1 MNTVKLPHHAASQD
15 KRTRVLPLP
24 DTLIVPMAQSV
35 GSPCEPLVKVG
46 EDVAFGQKIGESTA
60 LISAPI
66 HAGVCGKVS
75 AITERTFGARPC
87 KCIVIDVDK
96 NQETGFA
103 HSNITPPVVTDR
115 DSFIEAVRASG
126 LVGQGGAGFPTH
138 VKLGYDTNK
147 YQPDLLVI
155 NAAECEPYITSDY
168 RGILEHADDL
178 IAGIELC
185 RKFLGLQTAYIGIEK
200 DKPEAITILK
210 EKISGN
216 EHIRL
221 KVLPTRYPQGAE
233 KILVRNVTGRII
245 PEGELPLSAGCV
257 VMNSTT
263 AAFIAR
269 YIIDGVPLIRKRVT
283 IDGDI
288 VNKPQ
293 NVFVPVGTPLSFL
306 IKQADLRIQPRQIL
320 FGGLMMGQ
328 SVFDPDTPI
337 TKTTNAVLFFGDKKS
352 EKQEKSREA
361 RFNHPTACIR
371 CGKCLSVCPMNLRPT
386 DIEHAFD
393 RKNGDALRKLHVNLC
408 MNCGS
413 CTFICPARR
422 NLAEKNQVAAALL
435 RTHGL

>member
-1 MNTVKLPHHAASQD
+1 MNTVRLPHYAASGD
-15 KRTRVLPLP
+15 KRARVLPLP
-24 DTLIVPMAQSV
+24 EKLIVPMAQSV
-35 GSPCEPLVKVG
+35 GAPCEPTVTVG
-46 EDVAFGQKIGESTA
+46 EKVVFGQKIGDSTA
-60 LISAPI
+60 FVSAPI
-66 HAGVCGKVS
+66 HAGACGVVS
-75 AITERTFGARPC
+75 GIAERTFGSRPC
-87 KCIVIDVDK
+87 KCVVIDVDN
-96 NQETGFA
+96 NQDYGYSRT
-103 HSNITPPVVTDR
+103 NITPPDVHDR
-115 DSFIEAVRASG
+115 DSFIAAVRASG
-126 LVGQGGAGFPTH
+126 LVGQGGAGFPTS
-138 VKLGYDTNK
+138 VKLGYDTGK
-147 YQPDLLVI
+147 YQPDLLII

-168 RGILEHADDL
+168 RGIIEHTDDL

-185 RKFLGLQTAYIGIEK
+185 IKYLGLRSAYIGIEK
-200 DKPEAITILK
+200 DKPEAVNILK
-210 EKISGN
+210 EKISGKPQ
-216 EHIRL
+216 ILL

-233 KILVRNVTGRII
+233 KILVRNVAGRVV
-245 PEGELPLSAGCV
+245 PEGELPLAAGCV

-263 AAFIAR
+263 AAFLAR

-293 NVFVPVGTPLSFL
+293 NVLVPVGTPLSFL
-306 IKQADLRIQPRQIL
+306 IKQADLRLQPRQIL

-328 SVFDPDTPI
+328 SVFDLDTPV
-337 TKTTNAVLFFGDKKS
+337 TKTTNAVLFFGENKS
-352 EKQEKSREA
+352 KQHET

>member
-15 KRTRVLPLP
+15 KRTRALPLP
-24 DTLIVPMAQSV
+24 EKLIVPMAQSI
-35 GSPCEPLVKVG
+35 GSPCEPAVKVG
-46 EDVAFGQKIGESTA
+46 EKVTFGQKIGDSSA
-60 LISAPI
+60 FVSAPI
-66 HAGVCGKVS
+66 HAGACGTVS
-75 AITERTFGARPC
+75 AVAERSFGARPC
-87 KCIVIDVDK
+87 KCVVIDVDN
-96 NQETGFA
+96 NQDSGYSRT
-103 HSNITPPVVTDR
+103 NTTPPVVNDR
-115 DSFIEAVRASG
+115 DGFIAAVRESG
-126 LVGQGGAGFPTH
+126 LVGQGGAGFPTS
-138 VKLGYDTNK
+138 VKLGYDTDK
-147 YQPDLLVI
+147 FQPDLLII

-168 RGILEHADDL
+168 RGIIEHADDL

-185 RKFLGLQTAYIGIEK
+185 IKYLGLRSAYIGIEK
-200 DKPEAITILK
+200 DKPEAIAVLK
-210 EKISGN
+210 EKIAGKP
-216 EHIRL
+216 HILL

-233 KILVRNVTGRII
+233 KILVRNASGRII

-257 VMNSTT
+257 VINSTT

-269 YIIDGVPLIRKRVT
+269 YIADGVPLVRKRVT

-293 NVFVPVGTPLSFL
+293 NVLVPVGTPLSFL
-306 IKQADLRIQPRQIL
+306 IKHADLRVQPRQIL

-328 SVFDPDTPI
+328 SVFDLDTPV
-337 TKTTNAVLFFGDKKS
+337 TKTTNAVLFFGESEGKK
-352 EKQEKSREA
+352 RET
-361 RFNHPTACIR
+361 RFNRPTACIR

-435 RTHGL
+435 RTYSL